1 MKKILS
7 ILLFVIL
14 AFNLYSAEI
23 TDTLRVQVAPGTRL
37 YEGKLHWNYAVRD
50 GSVERMSG
58 EVDTLSVLGA
68 SDSLFS
74 DILYN
79 LGDNNVK
86 FILTGGT
93 TVNLQIRVQ
102 MTNSDVHIRNGNIIL
117 SDSLF
122 KDYYYIQTGSTPDSS
137 VVDFDAYTFTAV
149 GETHTIVIP
158 LLGAQLYRFAV
169 YSTASQSGNTKI
181 EAFIRLKEE

>member
-1 MKKILS
+1 MKKS
-7 ILLFVIL
+7 LLFLIIIMSAL
-14 AFNLYSAEI
+14 NLHSAEI
-23 TDTLRVQVAPGTRL
+23 TDTLRVQVAPGTRI

-50 GSVERMSG
+50 GEVERMTG

-74 DILYN
+74 DVLYN
-79 LGDNNVK
+79 LGDNNIK
-86 FILTGGT
+86 FILTGG

-102 MTNSDVHIRNGNIIL
+102 TTNSDVNIRTGNIVL
-117 SDSLF
+117 SDTLF
-122 KDYYYIQTGSTPDSS
+122 KDYYYIKTGSTPDSS
-137 VVDFDAYTFTAV
+137 MVDFNAYTFTAV
-149 GETHTIVIP
+149 GETHTIVVP
-158 LLGAQLYRFAV
+158 LLGAQLYRYAI